1 MRIQPLILGSTA
13 LHSLRLGTDRGNASL
28 GSRVLCRPRIRV
40 EKQGK
45 RQGDKE
51 TKTRRKR
58 GKNYNNWK
66 RVEKA
71 TIFYFFLFSPP
82 PPPPPHRRNVV
93 EPNLS
98 ACARSGAIVWLYPNI
113 G

>member
-1 MRIQPLILGSTA
+1 MGSTA
-13 LHSLRLGTDRGNASL
+13 LYSLRLGTDRGNVGF

-58 GKNYNNWK
+58 GRKLQQL
-66 RVEKA
+66 EKSREGY
-71 TIFYFFLFSPP
+71 YFLLLFVLPLLP
-82 PPPPPHRRNVV
+82 LPPPPPHRRNVV

-113 G
+113 E